1 MSESQGRLSASDL
14 LGRRTLIV
22 GDVGSGKTRLTA
34 ELLKGLLERVDPC
47 HITVVDMAPERM
59 GVGLALTRY
68 LSLPEGVRYLRQ
80 EGLRAPRLEGRNRD
94 EVLQLA
100 RHNARLIKPL
110 LDLYRT
116 RPTPVLV
123 VNDLSI
129 YLQSGPLEDVV
140 SCLNLSRTFLGNA
153 YYGSKLEEDAGSG
166 LSVRER
172 RLVEELMRL
181 VDVVVRLGSRCS
193 NSRLALR

>member
-1 MSESQGRLSASDL
+1 MGRK
-14 LGRRTLIV
+14 TLIV
-22 GDVGSGKTRLTA
+22 GDVGAGKTKLTA
-34 ELLKGLLERVDPC
+34 ELLENLLVRVDPP
-47 HITVVDMAPERM
+47 HVTVVDMAPERA

-68 LSLPEGVRYLRQ
+68 LSLPEGVRYLRPS
-80 EGLRAPRLEGRNRD
+80 GLRAPRLEGRNRD
-94 EVLQLA
+94 EVLELA

-129 YLQSGPLEDVV
+129 YLQSGPLEDIV

-153 YYGSKLEEDAGSG
+153 YYGSRLEEDAGSG

-181 VDVVVRLGSRCS
+181 VDVVVRLGSGRNNC
-193 NSRLALR
+193 RLTRR